1 MVEKFGIDN
10 SLESLIKNNQLL
22 EEIFKYRIKQD
33 FIKKAFAY
41 IEKNIKPILEREYLA
56 FKKSSALARRTG
68 RKTERN
74 VYKYLEQFWIFDYSF
89 LIEIIEKYDSK
100 HKGREI
106 NRVKDKYIQHD
117 NLKKFNHLLELIF
130 PH

>member
-1 MVEKFGIDN
+1 MED
-10 SLESLIKNNQLL
+10 
-22 EEIFKYRIKQD
+22 IFKYRIKQD
-33 FIKKAFAY
+33 FIKKAFTY

-74 VYKYLEQFWIFDYSF
+74 VYKYLEQFLIFDYSF

-106 NRVKDKYIQHD
+106 NRLKNKYIQHD

>member
-33 FIKKAFAY
+33 FIKKAFTY

-68 RKTERN
+68 RKIERN